1 MDIEAIEVLET
12 ETQRIEQRRADLV
25 VLAREDSREFLLHI
39 EIQNDNLAE
48 MPLRMLRYLTDL
60 MLAPPP
66 QRSPPERHLHRQGGL
81 GDGRRYSAS
90 KPRFP
95 LPANAHGATPPRMM
109 KVALVRSLTP
119 ALSQR
124 ERGAKENTFTV
135 IDMHQVDC
143 KVFLDRNDP
152 DALVLAIL
160 CDFKGRNER
169 EVVREILT
177 RLRALTQ
184 TTPQRFGDYLTMLE
198 VLSTNRNLK
207 DCIIEEE
214 KMLNI
219 AIEELPSYEIGMER
233 GMERGMSRGNHE
245 TAEALLI
252 RLLEAKFGALGAAD
266 RQTISNAP
274 TAQLM
279 DWSENALRA
288 SSIQEVFV

>member
-1 MDIEAIEVLET
+1 MGEKDTVSKALLKRIVVDLAHYLLEMDIEVLET
-12 ETQRIEQRRADLV
+12 ETQRIEHRRADLV
-25 VLAREDSREFLLHI
+25 VLAREDGREFLLHI

-48 MPLRMLRYLTDL
+48 VPLRMLRYLTDL
-60 MLAPPP
+60 MLAHP
-66 QRSPPERHLHRQGGL
+66 HREVRQSVIYIGKARL
-81 GDGRRYSAS
+81 AMDDGVQQPNLDFRY
-90 KPRFP
+90 R
-95 LPANAHGATPPRMM
+95 L
-109 KVALVRSLTP
+109 
-119 ALSQR
+119 
-124 ERGAKENTFTV
+124 

-143 KVFLDRNDP
+143 KVFLQRDDP

-184 TTPQRFGDYLTMLE
+184 ATPQRFGEYLTMLE

-219 AIEELPSYEIGMER
+219 AIEELPSYEIGMEKGIEQGR
-233 GMERGMSRGNHE
+233 QRGNHE

-252 RLLEAKFGALGAAD
+252 RLLEVKFGTLAATD
-266 RQTISNAP
+266 LQRISDAP
-274 TAQLM
+274 TEQLM
-279 DWSENALRA
+279 DWSGNALRA
-288 SSIQEVFV
+288 STIADVFV